1 MNLLKNKFGIG
12 INGFVCITVY
22 VIGIIIL
29 LFVLFSLKKI
39 HLIDF
44 YYALTI
50 WSGIYTVILNIMN
63 SISETKRKKL
73 DKAIEIVNNFDNL
86 ELRKARDF
94 TRLFKKEHDENNLP
108 KGNLAKFIENGLDE
122 KKQREWMEKYKIA
135 GEEDL
140 RELKSSLVYLFNY
153 FQSVY
158 AILKSDMADKDYVLK
173 SLSCVYTQLF
183 DRFESWIRE
192 YCKTS
197 DKYQY
202 EDLESLKTMAD
213 SYLEQNPKG
222 QKG

>member
-12 INGFVCITVY
+12 INGLVCITVY

-29 LFVLFSLKKI
+29 LLVLLSLKKI
-39 HLIDF
+39 HSIDF

-50 WSGIYTVILNIMN
+50 WSGIYTVILNIIN

-94 TRLFKKEHDENNLP
+94 TRRFKKEHDEKNLP
-108 KGNLAKFIENGLDE
+108 KGDLAKFIENKLGE
-122 KKQREWMEKYKIA
+122 KQKDWMDKYNLKQED
-135 GEEDL
+135 DL

-192 YCKTS
+192 YCETS

-202 EDLESLKTMAD
+202 EDLESLKIMAD
-213 SYLEQNPKG
+213 SYLKQNPKG

>member
-1 MNLLKNKFGIG
+1 MNGIVLLITFIVGV
-12 INGFVCITVY
+12 FVSIVLLYCLGKMSIVNVYYGITVWA
-22 VIGIIIL
+22 VI
-29 LFVLFSLKKI
+29 F
-39 HLIDF
+39 
-44 YYALTI
+44 
-50 WSGIYTVILNIMN
+50 TVFLESYNK
-63 SISETKRKKL
+63 TKRDNLVQSIK
-73 DKAIEIVNNFDNL
+73 IVNDFDNL

-94 TRLFKKEHDENNLP
+94 TRRFKKEHDENNLP
-108 KGNLAKFIENGLDE
+108 KGDLAKFIENGLDE

>member
-12 INGFVCITVY
+12 INGLVCITVY

-29 LFVLFSLKKI
+29 LLVLLSLKKI
-39 HLIDF
+39 HSIDF

-50 WSGIYTVILNIMN
+50 WSGIYTVILNIIN

-94 TRLFKKEHDENNLP
+94 TRRFKKEHDEKNLP
-108 KGNLAKFIENGLDE
+108 KGDLAKFIENKLGE
-122 KKQREWMEKYKIA
+122 KQKDWMDKYNLKQED
-135 GEEDL
+135 DL

-192 YCKTS
+192 YCETS

-213 SYLEQNPKG
+213 SYLKQNPKW